1 MKLALEGKAL
11 DEIIRHATNG
21 RGAQVIFDS
30 VDAPMFELALKSL
43 GRRGRQVEI
52 TSVGDRRV
60 SFDLVDFY
68 HNESRL
74 FGVDT
79 RKRDAIASGAL
90 LDAITAVFEQGAF
103 KAPLIDRAVPL
114 SEGPAAYEQVARGE
128 AKGRLVLV
136 P

>member
-1 MKLALEGKAL
+1 MKLALEGKAR
-11 DEIIRHATNG
+11 DEIIRHARSG

-30 VDAPMFELALKSL
+30 VGAPMFEPALKSL

-52 TSVGDRRV
+52 ASVGDRRV

-68 HNESRL
+68 HNESQL

-90 LDAITAVFEQGAF
+90 LDAITPVIEQGAF

-114 SEGPAAYEQVARGE
+114 SEEPAAYEKVARGE
-128 AKGRLVLV
+128 AKGRLFLV